1 MLVAEP
7 PPRTKAT
14 MQSITP
20 IDRESHFGIE
30 ELFFSTTD
38 RRGVIEDGN
47 DVFVRVSK
55 HPRETLRGS
64 PHNIIR
70 HPDMPR
76 AVFWLL
82 WNYVLSGKSIVA
94 YVKNMAA
101 DGAYYWVL
109 ALVTP
114 IKEGMLSIR
123 MKPSSELLKTVQGVY
138 KQMRQIEATIESR
151 GEGKQAAIEASRAH
165 LESAIRSLG
174 LRDYDDLMQRIL
186 LAESRS
192 RRSSVAQQNS
202 CNAAGAS
209 HALEQFIH
217 HSGVLRTQVDGLF
230 ERVGGFLDLEKA
242 LTERITYIRQL
253 GGSLQL
259 MALNAQIRAAGLE
272 QTGRTL
278 QVVAQQMSDSA
289 QSISTATDQICR
301 YMTEVGAVLRSAGFQ
316 IASSD
321 LSVEMMSYFLAE
333 LSRSGA
339 EHDDA
344 TVHHRLT
351 QLAEV
356 VQKNLDATC
365 TLIDST
371 SEHMI
376 RLQQQI
382 DDFVKQIRTLEILR
396 VTGKVEAVNS
406 AFGERVAVI
415 FEDVYTTTKTAR
427 ERLGKLVELIS
438 QAKIESLDRNLING
452 SLACL
457 TAA

>member
-1 MLVAEP
+1 
-7 PPRTKAT
+7 
-14 MQSITP
+14 
-20 IDRESHFGIE
+20 
-30 ELFFSTTD
+30 
-38 RRGVIEDGN
+38 
-47 DVFVRVSK
+47 
-55 HPRETLRGS
+55 
-64 PHNIIR
+64 
-70 HPDMPR
+70 
-76 AVFWLL
+76 
-82 WNYVLSGKSIVA
+82 
-94 YVKNMAA
+94 MAA
-101 DGAYYWVL
+101 DGSYYWVL

-114 IKEGMLSIR
+114 IRQGMLSIR

-138 KQMRQIEATIESR
+138 KQMREIESAIESR

-186 LAESRS
+186 LAETRS
-192 RRSSVAQQNS
+192 RR
-202 CNAAGAS
+202 AS
-209 HALEQFIH
+209 LAHRANREVRDESQVFSEFIR
-217 HSGVLRTQVDGLF
+217 HSNVLRAEVDGLF
-230 ERVGGFLDLEKA
+230 QRIGGFLDLEKA

-259 MALNAQIRAAGLE
+259 MALNAQIRAAGIE

-289 QSISTATDQICR
+289 HSISTATDEICK
-301 YMTEVGAVLRSAGFQ
+301 YMTTVGQVLRIAGFQ
-316 IASSD
+316 IATSD
-321 LSVEMMSYFLAE
+321 LSVEMMSCFLAE

-339 EHDDA
+339 DCDEA
-344 TVHHRLT
+344 TARHRIA

-356 VQKNLDATC
+356 VRKNLDATC

-371 SEHMI
+371 ADHMI

-396 VTGKVEAVNS
+396 VTGKVEAISS
-406 AFGERVAVI
+406 AFGERVAII

-457 TAA
+457 AAA